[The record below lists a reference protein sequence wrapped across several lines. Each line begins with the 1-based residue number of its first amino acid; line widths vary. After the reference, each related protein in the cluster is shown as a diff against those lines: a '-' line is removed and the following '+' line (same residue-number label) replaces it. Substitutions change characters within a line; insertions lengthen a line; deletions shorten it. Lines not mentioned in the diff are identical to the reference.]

1 MGPLRTLIRELLH
14 PSAGGASAPTDT
26 PPRAGDSP
34 APAPTDTPPRAGD
47 SPAPAP
53 TPAAEQP
60 WQVRYAPL
68 IRRAVLWV
76 VGVVAAYILARLG
89 VPPEVIQVPVEVPG
103 PVRVIEV
110 EPAQPVPMRDAGVP
124 IDYEGLPIDGGAP
137 HGAEGVEQSGRRWP
151 VDRITWSFD
160 YASAR
165 GLASP
170 LSEDAIRAF
179 MKQALGWWAEG
190 LAVEWAEV
198 AHGSKVHIQCRFDRI
213 DGPGRTL
220 AYAFLADG
228 TERTKELVFDISERW
243 TAGPPAPNMVSAP
256 TVAAHEIGHAMG
268 LGHDDQGAPALMAP
282 IYTAKVPR
290 ELPRDLERMVALG
303 YKRRVVDPTVPGVGG
318 TARLITF
325 PVQAKEDDVVGA
337 LKKLGYKVEAA
348 K

>member
-1 MGPLRTLIRELLH
+1 MGPIRTLIREILH
-14 PSAGGASAPTDT
+14 PSAGGAATPTDAL
-26 PPRAGDSP
+26 PRAGD
-34 APAPTDTPPRAGD
+34 
-47 SPAPAP
+47 AP
-53 TPAAEQP
+53 TPTPAP
-60 WQVRYAPL
+60 DSWQVRYAPL
-68 IRRAVLWV
+68 IRRVVLWA
-76 VGVVAAYILARLG
+76 VGMVAAYILARLG

-103 PVRVIEV
+103 PVRVIEA
-110 EPAQPVPMRDAGVP
+110 PAQPVPMREAGVP

-137 HGAEGVEQSGRRWP
+137 HGAEEIEQSGKRWP

-170 LSEDAIRAF
+170 LSEDAIRTF

-190 LAVEWAEV
+190 IAVEWAEV
-198 AHGSKVHIQCRFDRI
+198 AHGSKAHIPCRFDRI

-220 AYAFLADG
+220 AYAYLADG
-228 TERTKELVFDISERW
+228 TERPKELVFDISERW

-282 IYTAKVPR
+282 VYTAKFPREVPR
-290 ELPRDLERMVALG
+290 DIERMVALG
-303 YKRRVVDPTVPGVGG
+303 YKRRAVDPTVPGVGG

-337 LKKLGYKVEAA
+337 LKKLGYKIEAA